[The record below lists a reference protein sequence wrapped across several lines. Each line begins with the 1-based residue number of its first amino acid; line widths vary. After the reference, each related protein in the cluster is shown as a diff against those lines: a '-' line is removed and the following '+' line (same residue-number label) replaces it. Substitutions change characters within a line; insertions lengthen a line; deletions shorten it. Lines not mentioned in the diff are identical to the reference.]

1 MKEPFEIL
9 IVEDYEPDVQFA
21 LRLFRKN
28 RIANKLHVVRD
39 GAEALDF
46 LFSRGIWRHRTA
58 SQRPLVVL
66 MDIRLPKLDGWE
78 VLRLLRQDLSTRA
91 IPVIMISGS
100 LFKAE
105 TEQCRELGANGSLSK
120 PLQMEELKAVLAQF
134 EAVWAMVGQEE
145 IDRAFS

>member
-1 MKEPFEIL
+1 
-9 IVEDYEPDVQFA
+9 
-21 LRLFRKN
+21 
-28 RIANKLHVVRD
+28 
-39 GAEALDF
+39 
-46 LFSRGIWRHRTA
+46 
-58 SQRPLVVL
+58 

-78 VLRLLRQDLSTRA
+78 VLQLLRQDPSTRA